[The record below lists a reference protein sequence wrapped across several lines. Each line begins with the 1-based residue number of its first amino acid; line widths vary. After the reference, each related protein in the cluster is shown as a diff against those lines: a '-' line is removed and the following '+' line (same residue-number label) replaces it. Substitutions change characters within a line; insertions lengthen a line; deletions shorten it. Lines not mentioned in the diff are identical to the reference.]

1 MTHPPRSLEEPY
13 RNRAIPPGNARYW
26 SWLFAARA
34 SHEPLLGIYALQ
46 AEWRALTHAQTDPT
60 VAQLKLAWWRDE
72 MQRLSDGTPVHPIG
86 LHLASLPRAA
96 QVDFSP
102 LQRSVEAAMAEAQ
115 GAPLERAADLYPHS
129 MALDGMP
136 LLIAA
141 RLAGESRA
149 MADGALDASLTALAA
164 AEYLAHALANY
175 RREARHG
182 RVLFPVEELLAAGIA
197 NDDLAAETPP
207 TQLQRYLDE
216 VRRRAAD
223 LFTAAA
229 HAVPRTERPALR
241 HMAVLA
247 ALGANRMRD
256 AEHPAGSARGRLR
269 DLYLAWSAAR
279 GAAHEH

>member
-13 RNRAIPPGNARYW
+13 RSRAIPQGSARYW

-34 SHEPLLGIYALQ
+34 SREPLLGIYALQ
-46 AEWRALTHAQTDPT
+46 SEWRALTHAQADPK
-60 VAQLKLAWWRDE
+60 VAELKLAWWRDE
-72 MQRLSDGTPVHPIG
+72 MQRLSKGTPAHPIG
-86 LHLASLPRAA
+86 QHLAALRCAA

-102 LQRSVEAAMAEAQ
+102 LQRSVEAAMAETH
-115 GAPLERAADLYPHS
+115 GAPLERSADLFPHS
-129 MALDGMP
+129 MALGGVP

-141 RLAGESRA
+141 RLAGEPA
-149 MADGALDASLTALAA
+149 FADGALDASLTALAA
-164 AEYLAHALANY
+164 AEYLAHALADY

-207 TQLQRYLDE
+207 AGLQRYLDE
-216 VRRRAAD
+216 VRRRAVD

-241 HMAVLA
+241 HLAVLA
-247 ALGANRMRD
+247 ALGANRLRD
-256 AEHPAGSARGRLR
+256 VGRPDGATRVRLR
-269 DLYLAWSAAR
+269 DLYLSWSAAR
-279 GAAHEH
+279 RAAHEH